1 MLSVNSLQPQS
12 LKLTEVPCGENEKKG
27 AQCNGDHE
35 CPDRQSE
42 SALTGRFNHECLR
55 IATGDEFAVSRL
67 HRASR
72 LDAPDYLPLSVWRK
86 S

>member
-12 LKLTEVPCGENEKKG
+12 LKLTEVPYGDRKKG
-27 AQCNGDHE
+27 AQCNSDYE
-35 CPDRQSE
+35 RPDRESE

-72 LDAPDYLPLSVWRK
+72 LDAPDYLPLPVWRK